1 MANGG
6 TRRQFLSAAAGVAG
20 SIALGRTAHATAAAA
35 PRTAKLTRGSVAVLG
50 GGVSGLSVA
59 HELAERG
66 YRVTVY
72 EYYTA
77 LGGKARSM
85 DVPGTGTDGRK
96 PLPGEHGF
104 RFFPGFYRNLP
115 DTMRRIPFPGNAHGV
130 HDNLRD
136 GTEALFAR
144 SGGRP
149 DLHIPFR
156 TVTAPPGRTEPTPE
170 GLRATITEVLDSTF
184 HLPAHEEA
192 YFANRL
198 LVHLSSCDRRR
209 EEQWEKVPW
218 WEFIRAAE
226 MSYDYQRLLGVGLT
240 RDVVATKAEEASTRT
255 VARTVEALVVNGVL
269 GRGQDGQPDRV
280 LNAPTSEAWID
291 PWVER
296 LRSLG
301 VVFQLGT
308 EVEEVVY
315 GSGRVT
321 GVRVRTPDDA
331 VRTVTADHYV
341 SAMPVEH
348 ARRTWGPAL
357 RAADPQLGRCD
368 ALRTDWMVGVQFYLR
383 KPMRMVHGHAI
394 FLDSPW
400 SLTSIHQAQ
409 FWDVR
414 DLPVDY
420 GDGDV
425 ADCLSVCVS
434 EWDKPGMIY
443 RKTAKQCTREQVVRE
458 TWAQL
463 KAALNDTGSVVLDD
477 ADLHSWFIDPAVTG
491 LGGPDP
497 RNREQLLVHPTGTL
511 YHRPTAAS
519 TVGNFFLAG
528 DYVRT
533 DVDLATMEG
542 ANESARRAVNA
553 LLDADGSTAGRCRIW
568 SLYRPPEME
577 PLKRADEVRYQLGL
591 PNTFDVA

>member
-1 MANGG
+1 
-6 TRRQFLSAAAGVAG
+6 
-20 SIALGRTAHATAAAA
+20 
-35 PRTAKLTRGSVAVLG
+35 
-50 GGVSGLSVA
+50 
-59 HELAERG
+59 
-66 YRVTVY
+66 
-72 EYYTA
+72 
-77 LGGKARSM
+77 M
-85 DVPGTGTDGRK
+85 DVPGTGSGGRK

-115 DTMRRIPFPGNAHGV
+115 DTFRRIPFPGNAHGV

-136 GTEALFAR
+136 GTDALFAR
-144 SGGRP
+144 AGRP
-149 DLHIPFR
+149 DLRVPAR
-156 TVTAPPGRTEPTPE
+156 TATAPPGPGELTPE
-170 GLRATITEVLDSTF
+170 ALRGTITAVLDTAF
-184 HLPAHEEA
+184 HLPAHEAA

-198 LVHLSSCDRRR
+198 LVYLSSCDRRS
-209 EEQWEKVPW
+209 EEQWERVPW

-226 MSYDYQRLLGVGLT
+226 MSYDYQQLLGVGMT

-255 VARTVEALVVNGVL
+255 VARTIEALVINGIL
-269 GRGQDGQPDRV
+269 GRGQDGQLDRV

-291 PWVER
+291 PWAAQ

-301 VVFQLGT
+301 VVFQLAT

-315 GSGRVT
+315 RDGRIT
-321 GVRVRTPDDA
+321 GIRIRTADGGARV
-331 VRTVTADHYV
+331 VTADYYV
-341 SAMPVEH
+341 SAMPVER
-348 ARRTWGPAL
+348 ARTTWGPAL
-357 RAADPQLGRCD
+357 RAADPQLARCD

-383 KPMRMVHGHAI
+383 KPLRIVHGHAI

-400 SLTSIHQAQ
+400 SLTAIHQAQ
-409 FWDVR
+409 FWDGR
-414 DLPVDY
+414 DFPADY
-420 GDGDV
+420 GDGEA

-443 RKTAKQCTREQVVRE
+443 RKTAKQCTPEQVVRE

-463 KAALNDTGSVVLDD
+463 TAALNDSGSVVLDD
-477 ADLHSWFIDPAVTG
+477 ADVHSWFIDPAVSG
-491 LGGPDP
+491 IGGPDP

-511 YHRPTAAS
+511 YHRPTAA
-519 TVGNFFLAG
+519 TAVPNFFLAG

-553 LLDADGSTAGRCRIW
+553 LLDADGSTAERCRIW
-568 SLYRPPEME
+568 SLYRSPEME
-577 PLKRADEVRYQLGL
+577 PLKRVDEVRYQLGL